1 LRNARGQDDRGHA
14 GEKISDLQFSVGKVR
29 LHTVLS
35 HIVSANG
42 SLLPLAKFGVSIDA
56 PERDALAYHLTQ
68 TRNINGEFPAG
79 YVPSGELLVQT
90 YLRPDWPD
98 LKTGKIPAELL
109 RWRMARQE
117 MCIGTD
123 SEIILK
129 LSRAN

>member
-1 LRNARGQDDRGHA
+1 MP
-14 GEKISDLQFSVGKVR
+14 FSVGKVR

-35 HIVSANG
+35 RVVSADG
-42 SLLPLAKFGVSIDA
+42 SQLPFAKFGASIDA
-56 PERDALAYHLTQ
+56 PERDALAYHRTQ

-90 YLRPDWPD
+90 YLRPD
-98 LKTGKIPAELL
+98 LKTGKIPAELM

-123 SEIILK
+123 SEIILT

>member
-1 LRNARGQDDRGHA
+1 LG
-14 GEKISDLQFSVGKVR
+14 FSVGKVR

-35 HIVSANG
+35 HVVSADG
-42 SLLPLAKFGVSIDA
+42 SQLPFAKFGASIDA

-68 TRNINGEFPAG
+68 TRNINGEFAAG

-117 MCIGTD
+117 RCV
-123 SEIILK
+123 SERTRK
-129 LSRAN
+129 LSLS